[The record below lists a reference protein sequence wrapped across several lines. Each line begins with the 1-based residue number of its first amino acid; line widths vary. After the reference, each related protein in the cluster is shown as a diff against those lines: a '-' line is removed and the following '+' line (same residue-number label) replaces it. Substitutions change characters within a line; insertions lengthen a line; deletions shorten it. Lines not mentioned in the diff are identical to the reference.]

1 MKFFIINYG
10 TKIYDK
16 YHMFVFNML
25 KIKKIYNF
33 MFQNNFKQR
42 QYEDYLQIKN
52 INFANQENFKL
63 INKAKLCLI
72 YF

>member
-1 MKFFIINYG
+1 MKKETIFFRKDILMKFFIINYG

-33 MFQNNFKQR
+33 MF
-42 QYEDYLQIKN
+42 
-52 INFANQENFKL
+52 
-63 INKAKLCLI
+63 
-72 YF
+72 